1 MIKVNGITI
10 LFIIISLFQL
20 GGVCQAKNT
29 EKLAG
34 SGWKVIESRYC
45 NILCHPDVD
54 IKRVNNKIRIKLYDV
69 VLDKSFYSSKNNST
83 EKQVAEKFDRIFVK
97 AERVLDMYPRKIHLT
112 VRIYKNQSQLDNGY
126 ARTFG
131 EPNRKRRIAYYV
143 HKYTTIYVTER
154 VIRAGVLAHE
164 MGHAI
169 TDHYFLIR
177 PPENV
182 RELLAQYV
190 ELHLED

>member
-1 MIKVNGITI
+1 MAKVNIPTI
-10 LFIIISLFQL
+10 SFIIISLFLL

-29 EKLAG
+29 EKLAD
-34 SGWKVIESRYC
+34 SCWKVIESKYC
-45 NILCHPDVD
+45 TILCHPDVD
-54 IKRVNNKIRIKLYDV
+54 IKRVKNNIRIKLYDV
-69 VLDKSFYSSKNNST
+69 VLDKSFYSSKNNSL

-97 AERVLDMYPRKIHLT
+97 AERVLDMYPRKIRLT
-112 VRIYKNQSQLDNGY
+112 VRIYKNQSQLDKEY

-143 HKYTTIYVTER
+143 HKYTTIYITER